1 MQKNSVFYRVFLT
14 VRSSLKY
21 VAFLNVKNPVFYIKK
36 SIFSKSKSPT
46 ANHYWGWNNL
56 TKVVQST
63 NKVWRL
69 HSSVLK
75 KSTFSIKKWIWLEL
89 LLFFAFSTLWLFLTN
104 FATLVD
110 SWWVCTKSL
119 LKSLLG
125 VCKYLSEVLS
135 PQILW
140 SYTSY
145 WLRGQRKTNFFPPL
159 V

>member
-21 VAFLNVKNPVFYIKK
+21 VAFLNVKTPVFYIKK

-46 ANHYWGWNNL
+46 ANRYWGWNNL
-56 TKVVQST
+56 TKVVQSM

-110 SWWVCTKSL
+110 SWWVYTKSL

-125 VCKYLSEVLS
+125 VCKYLFEVLF

-145 WLRGQRKTNFFPPL
+145 WLRGQRKTNFSPP
-159 V
+159 

>member
-46 ANHYWGWNNL
+46 ANRYWGWNNL

-89 LLFFAFSTLWLFLTN
+89 LLFFAFQRYDCFWPTSQLWWIPDGCTRNPCSNHYWGFVSTYLKFLPP
-104 FATLVD
+104 
-110 SWWVCTKSL
+110 KYHG
-119 LKSLLG
+119 LKLHIG
-125 VCKYLSEVLS
+125 F
-135 PQILW
+135 
-140 SYTSY
+140 
-145 WLRGQRKTNFFPPL
+145 GA
-159 V
+159 